1 MKIIDKSAAKSL
13 SPLTLA
19 FYGDS
24 VYEVLV
30 RQKIVLNGSLPASKL
45 HKAAVERVR
54 ASYQSM
60 AYDLVETMLNEDEA
74 DIMRRGR
81 NANGNHIPKSSNP
94 RDYRGATGIE
104 ALFGYLHLIG
114 EKERMEE
121 LFEVIYRAGTEQPKS
136 AGTSSD
142 EAR

>member
-1 MKIIDKSAAKSL
+1 MEIISKPQAKSL

-19 FYGDS
+19 FYGDG

-30 RQKIVLNGSLPASKL
+30 RQKIVLNGSLPAVKL
-45 HKAAVERVR
+45 HKLAVERVR

-60 AYDLVETMLNEDEA
+60 AYELIEPMLTEDEA

-94 RDYRGATGIE
+94 ADYRRATGLE

-114 EKERMEE
+114 DKSRIDE
-121 LFEVIYRAGTEQPKS
+121 LFEVIYLAGEKDV
-136 AGTSSD
+136 GKK
-142 EAR
+142 